1 MALGYLHANSANCWI
16 KWSVIFGYIN
26 GRTFILQNNFLSK

>member
-1 MALGYLHANSANCWI
+1 LSANSAICCWI

-26 GRTFILQNNFLSK
+26 WGTFILQNNFLPK